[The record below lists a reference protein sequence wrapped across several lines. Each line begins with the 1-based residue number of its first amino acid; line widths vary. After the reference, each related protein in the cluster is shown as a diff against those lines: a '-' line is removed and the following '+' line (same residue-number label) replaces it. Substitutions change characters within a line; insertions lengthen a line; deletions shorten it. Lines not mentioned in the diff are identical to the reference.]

1 MGGWGACR
9 EAVVLVM
16 LEAAA
21 VCVLRRPRVACAGIA
36 GRNPPSEATRPP
48 AKKKKK
54 LVLGGDICGL
64 WVQTPALPLSSGGL
78 GHVTGPFCTWFTF
91 AKCIFSIILLM
102 HINFPLRS
110 VMVGE

>member
-1 MGGWGACR
+1 MWA
-9 EAVVLVM
+9 
-16 LEAAA
+16 
-21 VCVLRRPRVACAGIA
+21 
-36 GRNPPSEATRPP
+36 
-48 AKKKKK
+48 
-54 LVLGGDICGL
+54 
-64 WVQTPALPLSSGGL
+64 QTPALPLSSGGL

>member
-1 MGGWGACR
+1 MCPAAPSGG
-9 EAVVLVM
+9 
-16 LEAAA
+16 
-21 VCVLRRPRVACAGIA
+21 VCWDRRPESPVRGH
-36 GRNPPSEATRPP
+36 SSSS
-48 AKKKKK
+48 KKKKI
-54 LVLGGDICGL
+54 GFGRRHM
-64 WVQTPALPLSSGGL
+64 WAQTPALPLSSGGL

>member
-1 MGGWGACR
+1 M
-9 EAVVLVM
+9 LVM
-16 LEAAA
+16 LEAAV

-36 GRNPPSEATRPP
+36 GRNPPSEATHPP
-48 AKKKKK
+48 AKKKKI
-54 LVLGGDICGL
+54 GFGRRHM
-64 WVQTPALPLSSGGL
+64 WAQTPALPLSSGGL